1 MYAALRVRPVQRR
14 RKAFSGDGLQLTSFT
29 RDNKKAVTCTA
40 HCIVCCR
47 ERRMGK
53 SAGVA
58 ARGSVPRRQRQLLV
72 LVRVVDGG
80 LDVHH
85 DGVRA
90 CGGGDVRPSGS
101 GDA

>member
-1 MYAALRVRPVQRR
+1 MYAALRVRPGQRR

-29 RDNKKAVTCTA
+29 RDNKVADFF
-40 HCIVCCR
+40 CR
-47 ERRMGK
+47 ERRMAK
-53 SAGVA
+53 SAGVT
-58 ARGSVPRRQRQLLV
+58 ARGSVPRRQRQLLI

-90 CGGGDVRPSGS
+90 CGGGDV
-101 GDA
+101 

>member
-1 MYAALRVRPVQRR
+1 MYAALRVRPGQRR

-29 RDNKKAVTCTA
+29 RDNKVADFF
-40 HCIVCCR
+40 CR
-47 ERRMGK
+47 ERRMPK
-53 SAGVA
+53 SAGVT

-72 LVRVVDGG
+72 LVCVVDGG

-90 CGGGDVRPSGS
+90 CGGGD
-101 GDA
+101 A